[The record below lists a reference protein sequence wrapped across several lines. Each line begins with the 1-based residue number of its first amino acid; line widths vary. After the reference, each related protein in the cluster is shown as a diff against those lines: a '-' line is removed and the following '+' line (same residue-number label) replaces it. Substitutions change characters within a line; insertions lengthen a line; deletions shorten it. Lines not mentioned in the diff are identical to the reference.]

1 MDDVLDK
8 LQLLHFFLI
17 SYLISR
23 VFVTQKLPERLVWW
37 LFEKKHISLSRLVW
51 LLTIG
56 TGLLSMIIANVITL
70 LTLLPLV
77 ILIQNDYK
85 APDKEHRKF
94 STLILLAVVW
104 GANIG
109 GTGMLTGTTT
119 NGILIG
125 MFELNKFEIRHA
137 FTFLSWMAW
146 GMPLVILLCGLGWLI
161 LVLVFKP
168 NQHLSVDRIRENLTT
183 FEVSLRLQKIG
194 IILSIVFVISSA
206 VLSLAMSLL
215 KNLRGEVYLITSI
228 WSFVFLYFIFFKH
241 YRSGHHKDK
250 VKLLNK
256 EDIFHDLPKKG
267 LLWIL
272 LGLGV
277 TAILVALRFPT
288 LVSHWTVEWLKADYS
303 ILLLYLIVALIV
315 TFVTE
320 IVSNSV
326 IQISM
331 FLVLL
336 PLSKMYP
343 EISWQM
349 LLVITLCS
357 TCAFMSPL
365 ATPSNG
371 LGYGSSSR
379 ISLRHMLAAG
389 FVMNIFSAGLITL
402 WVNYCVPLV
411 LRLFI

>member
-1 MDDVLDK
+1 MEEALDK

-23 VFVTQKLPERLVWW
+23 VLVTQKLPERLVWW
-37 LFEKKHISLSRLVW
+37 LFEEKHISLSRLVW
-51 LLTIG
+51 LLIIG

-77 ILIQNDYK
+77 LLIQNDYN

-119 NGILIG
+119 NGILVG
-125 MFELNKFEIRHA
+125 LLELNRFEIRYA

-146 GMPLVILLCGLGWLI
+146 GMPLVILLCCLGWLI
-161 LVLVFKP
+161 MMLVFKP
-168 NQHLSVDRIRENLTT
+168 NQQLSVDRIKQNMKT
-183 FEVSLRLQKIG
+183 FDVPPHLQKI
-194 IILSIVFVISSA
+194 SITLVLIFLVSSSM
-206 VLSLAMSLL
+206 LSLAMSML
-215 KNLRGEVYLITSI
+215 KHLRPQIYLVTTL
-228 WSFVFLYFIFFKH
+228 WTFFFLYLIFFKR
-241 YRSGHHKDK
+241 YRSSHKAPK
-250 VKLLNK
+250 VRLLK
-256 EDIFHDLPKKG
+256 TEDIFHDLPKKG
-267 LLWIL
+267 FLWIL
-272 LGLGV
+272 LGLAV
-277 TAILVALRFPT
+277 TAVLVALQFPA
-288 LVSHWTVEWLKADYS
+288 LVSHWTVEWLMADYS
-303 ILLLYLIVALIV
+303 VLLLYLIVALIV
-315 TFVTE
+315 TLVTE

-331 FLVLL
+331 IVVLL
-336 PLSKMYP
+336 PLSKLYP

-349 LLVITLCS
+349 LLIITLCS

-371 LGYGSSSR
+371 LGYGSSSK
-379 ISLRHMLAAG
+379 ISLRHMLLAG
-389 FVMNIFSAGLITL
+389 LIMNILSAGLITI